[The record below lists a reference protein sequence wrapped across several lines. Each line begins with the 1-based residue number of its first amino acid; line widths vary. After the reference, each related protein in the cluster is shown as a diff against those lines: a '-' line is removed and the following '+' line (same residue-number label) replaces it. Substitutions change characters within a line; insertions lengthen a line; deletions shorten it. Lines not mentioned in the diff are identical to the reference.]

1 MAPASSRTRIR
12 WLCRAA
18 ILAVLHVA
26 VAGCSYLPTLESPPE
41 PVIAPQLPPSPEPAE
56 PPEVVPEPAPEPV
69 DTIPVVVEPPP
80 PPPKVAVVISNRAE
94 AYESVANELAAML
107 EDFEIYDLSD
117 KSLTQKEAHD
127 TIRASGA
134 AAVIAIGMRAAVFAA
149 GFDNIPV
156 VYSQVFNT
164 GELPGDGE
172 RFRGVSAIPP
182 LELQLDAWKA
192 LNPELKNVGAILGE
206 GHDALIEEAKLAT
219 RTHDM
224 RFHYRLA
231 QSDREALY
239 LFTRLVAEIDGF
251 WLFPDNRILSSEV
264 LREMLAYA
272 GRHRIQVAVFNDS
285 LLALGATLSTTA
297 EDKDIAEQ
305 IVTVLRGLLDGSAEA
320 VPPLTPLSRISVRT
334 NGRAA
339 TAAAHD
345 AIRNVGSSH

>member
-1 MAPASSRTRIR
+1 MPTASSQARIR
-12 WLCRAA
+12 WLCRTA
-18 ILAVLHVA
+18 ILVVMQAA
-26 VAGCSYLPTLESPPE
+26 VAGCAYLPTLDKPPE
-41 PVIAPQLPPSPEPAE
+41 PIIAPQLPPTPEPAE
-56 PPEVVPEPAPEPV
+56 PPEVVAEPAPEPV
-69 DTIPVVVEPPP
+69 DTTPVVVKPP

-94 AYESVANELAAML
+94 AYEGVANELSAML

-127 TIRASGA
+127 TIKTSGA
-134 AAVIAIGMRAAVFAA
+134 AAVVAIGMRAAVFAA
-149 GFDNIPV
+149 GFEDIPV

-182 LELQLDAWKA
+182 LKLQLDAWKA
-192 LNPELKNVGAILGE
+192 LNPDLKNVGAILGD
-206 GHDALIEEAKLAT
+206 GHDALIEEATLAT
-219 RTHDM
+219 RSHDM
-224 RFHYRLA
+224 RLHYRLA

-239 LFTRLVAEIDGF
+239 LFTRLVPEIDGF

-297 EDKDIAEQ
+297 EDKDIAQQ
-305 IVTVLRGLLDGSAEA
+305 IVTVLRGMLDGPADA

-339 TAAAHD
+339 TAVARD
-345 AIRNVGSSH
+345 AVRNVGSSH